1 MVSEVLKP
9 NVQDLQ
15 QNVIDLLR
23 EISSLMNRANT
34 ALSSDNAS
42 QKYADFEQQVS
53 QEAEKVENLELRM
66 AIVAP
71 MKAGKST
78 ITNAIVGQEIL
89 PSRNAAMTTLP
100 TEIIFDA
107 ELTEPVLELSSQIVT
122 VFQETLLA
130 LRYKIN
136 DMGIE
141 EALEKLAQYPH
152 LTQIVKQIKDGLS
165 IPAKSQGR
173 ENINHTLTS
182 LNDIVRV
189 CSILDP
195 LADPL
200 QSLMDVPRIYTS
212 FWRSSQ
218 GNQQLETL
226 GNLVIVD
233 TPGPNEAGENLRLQA
248 VVAEQL
254 SRSSI
259 VLIVLD
265 FTQLKNEAA
274 EKVKNDVQ
282 KVIELRGK
290 DNLYVLINKVDQR
303 RDGDMNP
310 EQVQQFVAAEFVIG
324 DTGDAGRVFEISA
337 RRAFTSASFLV
348 ELQHNYGVNIADM
361 KTAKAL
367 ALEVFGMDWEEEL
380 EESTAEELKRK
391 AERLWKKSGF
401 EPFLNGAITALMAEA
416 APRCI
421 MSALKIARGRLA
433 ELSNDVQL
441 RSSAISEDEAKLRRE
456 VGALENDL
464 ESLEESRNRLQ
475 EVDRIKANLDQQ
487 LNKILENLQ
496 QKAKDSLETYFNEE
510 EYQRADI
517 LKKGGMATQSFLNWV
532 SKKFNKVE
540 INSQSSGVI
549 EFSSFKAAEDFAEQA
564 IASAKHNVVEPLLEN
579 VRKQVKKIIEQ
590 ARQDITNSLDTE
602 TQPIIERARQRLN
615 ENFNVNLSLP
625 TPNLDNKG
633 VGNAK
638 VRVNHKTKWVDQG
651 YEIQVVEKWDF
662 WDWLWLFPK
671 KETIRVKRPHKKE
684 DYYTVSQQE
693 IVEKSNKLIEESIK
707 NIKEG
712 INQYLDE
719 DFKQRVDSFFKELDS
734 YLNNYRDTLIQAQ
747 KDQKIQAEEKEQLVS
762 ELNSLALEAIEKIRK
777 AIAYLEYTGDLM
789 SNNRGIKDEQPFLP
803 SRLKDDNSR
812 KNTHPTSQKF
822 WYF

>member
-15 QNVIDLLR
+15 QDVIDLLR

-34 ALSSDNAS
+34 ALNSDNAS

-53 QEAEKVENLELRM
+53 QEANKVENLELRM

-78 ITNAIVGQEIL
+78 ITNAIIGQEIL

-107 ELTEPVLELSSQIVT
+107 ELTEPVLYLSSQIMT

-130 LRYKIN
+130 LRHRIN

-141 EALEKLAQYPH
+141 ETLQKLAQYPH
-152 LTQIVKQIKDGLS
+152 LAKMPKQIQESVGLS

-189 CSILDP
+189 CSILDKSP
-195 LADPL
+195 DPL
-200 QSLMDVPRIYTS
+200 QSLMDVPRIYTP

-218 GNQQLETL
+218 ANQQSESL

-233 TPGPNEAGENLRLQA
+233 TPGPNEAGDNLRLQG
-248 VVAEQL
+248 VVEEQL
-254 SRSSI
+254 TKSSI

-290 DNLYVLINKVDQR
+290 ENLYVLINKVDQR

-310 EQVQQFVAAEFVIG
+310 EQVQQFVAAEFGI
-324 DTGDAGRVFEISA
+324 GDAGRVFEISA
-337 RRAFTSASFLV
+337 RRGFTSASFLG
-348 ELQHNYGVNIADM
+348 ELQHNSNVNIAEM

-367 ALEVFGMDWEEEL
+367 AQEVFGIDWEEEL
-380 EESTAEELKRK
+380 QEVTAEDLQRK

-401 EPFLNGAITALMAEA
+401 EPFLNGAIDALMAEA

-421 MSALKIARGRLA
+421 MSALRIARGRLA

-456 VGALENDL
+456 VGALSNDL
-464 ESLEESRNRLQ
+464 QSLEESRNRLQ

-496 QKAKDSLETYFNEE
+496 QKAKDSLETYFKEE

-517 LKKGGMATQSFLNWV
+517 FQKGGMATQTFFNWIYQ
-532 SKKFNKVE
+532 KFNFVE

-579 VRKQVKKIIEQ
+579 VSKQVKKIIEQ

-662 WDWLWLFPK
+662 WHWFGMVNK
-671 KETIRVKRPHKKE
+671 KETISVKRPDKKE
-684 DYYTVSQQE
+684 DYYTVSRQE
-693 IVEKSNKLIEESIK
+693 IVDKSNKLIEDSIK

-719 DFKQRVDSFFKELDS
+719 DFKQRVDSFFNELDS
-734 YLNNYRDTLIQAQ
+734 YLNNYCDTLIQAQ

-762 ELNSLALEAIEKIRK
+762 ELKSLVSEASEKIRK
-777 AIAYLEYTGDLM
+777 ADAYLEYTDDLM
-789 SNNRGIKDEQPFLP
+789 RNKR
-803 SRLKDDNSR
+803 
-812 KNTHPTSQKF
+812 
-822 WYF
+822 

>member
-1 MVSEVLKP
+1 MVSQVLKP

-15 QNVIDLLR
+15 QDVIDLLR

-42 QKYADFEQQVS
+42 DKYAEFEQQVS

-78 ITNAIVGQEIL
+78 ITNAIIGQEIL

-152 LTQIVKQIKDGLS
+152 LTQIPKQIKDGLS

-173 ENINHTLTS
+173 ENVNHTLGS
-182 LNDIVRV
+182 LNDLVRV

-200 QSLMDVPRIYTS
+200 QSLMDTPRIYTP

-218 GNQQLETL
+218 ANQQSESL

-233 TPGPNEAGENLRLQA
+233 TPGPNEAGDNLRLQG
-248 VVAEQL
+248 VVEEQL
-254 SRSSI
+254 TKSSI

-274 EKVKNDVQ
+274 ENVKNDVN

-310 EQVQQFVAAEFVIG
+310 EQVQQFVAAEFGIG
-324 DTGDAGRVFEISA
+324 DTGRVFEISA
-337 RRAFTSASFLV
+337 RRGFTSASFLV
-348 ELQHNYGVNIADM
+348 ELQANSGVNIADM

-441 RSSAISEDEAKLRRE
+441 RSSALSEDEAKLRRE

-464 ESLEESRNRLQ
+464 QSLEESRNRLQ
-475 EVDRIKANLDQQ
+475 EVDRIKANLSQQ
-487 LNKILENLQ
+487 LNNKLENLQ

-517 LKKGGMATQSFLNWV
+517 LKKGGMATQSFLIGFL
-532 SKKFNKVE
+532 K
-540 INSQSSGVI
+540 NS
-549 EFSSFKAAEDFAEQA
+549 
-564 IASAKHNVVEPLLEN
+564 
-579 VRKQVKKIIEQ
+579 
-590 ARQDITNSLDTE
+590 
-602 TQPIIERARQRLN
+602 
-615 ENFNVNLSLP
+615 NF
-625 TPNLDNKG
+625 
-633 VGNAK
+633 
-638 VRVNHKTKWVDQG
+638 
-651 YEIQVVEKWDF
+651 
-662 WDWLWLFPK
+662 
-671 KETIRVKRPHKKE
+671 
-684 DYYTVSQQE
+684 
-693 IVEKSNKLIEESIK
+693 
-707 NIKEG
+707 
-712 INQYLDE
+712 
-719 DFKQRVDSFFKELDS
+719 
-734 YLNNYRDTLIQAQ
+734 
-747 KDQKIQAEEKEQLVS
+747 
-762 ELNSLALEAIEKIRK
+762 
-777 AIAYLEYTGDLM
+777 
-789 SNNRGIKDEQPFLP
+789 
-803 SRLKDDNSR
+803 LK
-812 KNTHPTSQKF
+812 
-822 WYF
+822 

>member
-1 MVSEVLKP
+1 MVAEVLKP

-15 QNVIDLLR
+15 QDVIDLLR

-34 ALSSDNAS
+34 ALSSDNIS

-53 QEAEKVENLELRM
+53 EEAKKVENLELRM

-107 ELTEPVLELSSQIVT
+107 ELTEPVLYLSSQILA

-130 LRYKIN
+130 LRHRI
-136 DMGIE
+136 DDIGIE

-152 LTQIVKQIKDGLS
+152 LKQMPKQIQESVGLS

-173 ENINHTLTS
+173 KNIIHTLTS
-182 LNDIVRV
+182 LNDIVRL

-200 QSLMDVPRIYTS
+200 QSLMDIPRIYTP

-218 GNQQLETL
+218 ANQQSESL

-233 TPGPNEAGENLRLQA
+233 TPGPNEAGDNLRLQG
-248 VVAEQL
+248 VVEEQL

-274 EKVKNDVQ
+274 EKVKKDVQ

-290 DNLYVLINKVDQR
+290 ENLYVLINKVDQR

-310 EQVQQFVAAEFVIG
+310 EQVQQFVAAEFGIG
-324 DTGDAGRVFEISA
+324 DTGRVFEISA

-348 ELQHNYGVNIADM
+348 ELQHNSSVNITQM
-361 KTAKAL
+361 KTARAL
-367 ALEVFGMDWEEEL
+367 AQEVLGMDWEEEL
-380 EESTAEELKRK
+380 QEVTAEDLQRK
-391 AERLWKKSGF
+391 AEKLWKKSGF
-401 EPFLNGAITALMAEA
+401 DPFLNGAINALMAEA

-421 MSALKIARGRLA
+421 MSALRIARGRLA

-441 RSSAISEDEAKLRRE
+441 RSSAINEDEAKLKQE
-456 VGALENDL
+456 VGALEKDL
-464 ESLEESRNRLQ
+464 QLLEESRNRLQ
-475 EVDRIKANLDQQ
+475 EVDRIKANLFQQ
-487 LNKILENLQ
+487 LNKILESLQ
-496 QKAKDSLETYFNEE
+496 EKAKDSLETYFNEK

-517 LKKGGMATQSFLNWV
+517 FKKGGMATESFFNWV
-532 SKKFNKVE
+532 SKKFKHVQ

-549 EFSSFKAAEDFAEQA
+549 EFTSLRAAEDFAEQA
-564 IASAKHNVVEPLLEN
+564 IASVKSNVVEPLLEN

-590 ARQDITNSLDTE
+590 ARQDITKSLDTE

-615 ENFNVNLSLP
+615 KNFNVNLSLP
-625 TPNLDNKG
+625 TPNLNNG
-633 VGNAK
+633 NVGSTK
-638 VRVNHKTKWVDQG
+638 VRVNQKTKCVDQG
-651 YEIQVVEKWDF
+651 YETKVVEKRDF
-662 WDWLWLFPK
+662 FHWFGLVKK
-671 KETIRVKRPHKKE
+671 KETISVKRPDKKE
-684 DYYTVSQQE
+684 DYYTVSRQE
-693 IVEKSNKLIEESIK
+693 IVEKSNKLIENNIQ
-707 NIKEG
+707 NIKKG

-734 YLNNYRDTLIQAQ
+734 YLNNYCDTLIQAQ
-747 KDQKIQAEEKEQLVS
+747 KDQKIQAEKKEQLVS
-762 ELNSLALEAIEKIRK
+762 ELKSLVSEASKKIRK
-777 AIAYLEYTGDLM
+777 ADGYLEYTDDLM
-789 SNNRGIKDEQPFLP
+789 RNKR
-803 SRLKDDNSR
+803 
-812 KNTHPTSQKF
+812 
-822 WYF
+822 

>member
-15 QNVIDLLR
+15 QDVIDLLG
-23 EISSLMNRANT
+23 EISSLMNSAST
-34 ALSSDNAS
+34 ALSSDNVS
-42 QKYADFEQQVS
+42 QKYAEFEQQVS
-53 QEAEKVENLELRM
+53 QEAEKVKNLELRM

-107 ELTEPVLELSSQIVT
+107 ELTKPVLYLSSEILA
-122 VFQETLLA
+122 VFQETLLV
-130 LRYKIN
+130 LRDRID

-152 LTQIVKQIKDGLS
+152 LAKIPKQIQKSVGLS

-173 ENINHTLTS
+173 DNIIHTLTS

-195 LADPL
+195 SADPL
-200 QSLMDVPRIYTS
+200 QSLMDVPRIYTP

-218 GNQQLETL
+218 ANQQSKSL

-233 TPGPNEAGENLRLQA
+233 TPGPNEAGDNLRLQG
-248 VVAEQL
+248 VVEEQL

-274 EKVKNDVQ
+274 EKVKNDVH

-290 DNLYVLINKVDQR
+290 ENLYVLINKVDQR

-310 EQVQQFVAAEFVIG
+310 EQVQQFVAAEFGI
-324 DTGDAGRVFEISA
+324 GDAGRVFEISA

-348 ELQHNYGVNIADM
+348 ELQHNPGVNLTEM
-361 KTAKAL
+361 KIAKAL
-367 ALEVFGMDWEEEL
+367 AQEVFGIDWEEEL
-380 EESTAEELKRK
+380 EEVTAEDLQRK
-391 AERLWKKSGF
+391 AEKLWKKSGF
-401 EPFLNGAITALMAEA
+401 DPFLNGAINALMAEA

-441 RSSAISEDEAKLRRE
+441 RSSAINQDEAKLRRE
-456 VGALENDL
+456 VGALEKDL
-464 ESLEESRNRLQ
+464 QSLEECRNRLQ
-475 EVDRIKANLDQQ
+475 EVDKIKANLYQQ
-487 LNKILENLQ
+487 LNKILGNLQ

-517 LKKGGMATQSFLNWV
+517 LKKAGMASQTFFKWV
-532 SKKFNKVE
+532 SQKFKHVD
-540 INSQSSGVI
+540 INSKSSGVI
-549 EFSSFKAAEDFAEQA
+549 EFSSLRAAEDFAEQA
-564 IASAKHNVVEPLLEN
+564 IASAKLNVVEPLLEN
-579 VRKQVKKIIEQ
+579 VSKEFKKIIEQ
-590 ARQDITNSLDTE
+590 ARQDITNSLDTK

-625 TPNLDNKG
+625 TPNLNYG
-633 VGNAK
+633 VVGNPK
-638 VRVNHKTKWVDQG
+638 VTVKHDTKSVDQG
-651 YEIQVVEKWDF
+651 SETKVVEKRKFSHWF
-662 WDWLWLFPK
+662 WLVKK
-671 KETIRVKRPHKKE
+671 KETISVKLPDKQE
-684 DYYTVSQQE
+684 DYYTVSLQE
-693 IVEKSNKLIEESIK
+693 IVGKSNKLIEESIK

-719 DFKQRVDSFFKELDS
+719 DFKQQVDSFFNELDK
-734 YLNNYRDTLIQAQ
+734 YLSNYCDTLIQAQ
-747 KDQKIQAEEKEQLVS
+747 KDQKFQAEEKEQLVG
-762 ELNSLALEAIEKIRK
+762 ELDSLALEANEKIRK
-777 AIAYLEYTGDLM
+777 ADGNLKKTSDLM
-789 SNNRGIKDEQPFLP
+789 RNKR
-803 SRLKDDNSR
+803 
-812 KNTHPTSQKF
+812 
-822 WYF
+822 

>member
-1 MVSEVLKP
+1 M
-9 NVQDLQ
+9 Q
-15 QNVIDLLR
+15 QLR
-23 EISSLMNRANT
+23 A
-34 ALSSDNAS
+34 
-42 QKYADFEQQVS
+42 F
-53 QEAEKVENLELRM
+53 
-66 AIVAP
+66 
-71 MKAGKST
+71 

-107 ELTEPVLELSSQIVT
+107 ELTKPVLYLSSEILA
-122 VFQETLLA
+122 VFHHTLSS
-130 LRYKIN
+130 LRRRID

-152 LTQIVKQIKDGLS
+152 LMQMPKLIQESVGLS
-165 IPAKSQGR
+165 IPANSEGR
-173 ENINHTLTS
+173 KKIIHTLTS
-182 LNDIVRV
+182 LNDIVRL

-195 LADPL
+195 SADPL
-200 QSLMDVPRIYTS
+200 QSLMHVPRIYTP

-218 GNQQLETL
+218 ANQQSKTL

-233 TPGPNEAGENLRLQA
+233 TPGPNEAGDNLRLQG

-290 DNLYVLINKVDQR
+290 ENLYVLINKIDQR

-310 EQVQQFVAAEFVIG
+310 EQVQQFVAAEFGI
-324 DTGDAGRVFEISA
+324 GDAGRVFEISA
-337 RRAFTSASFLV
+337 RRAFTSANFLV
-348 ELQHNYGVNIADM
+348 EFQHNPGVNIAEM
-361 KTAKAL
+361 KTVKAL
-367 ALEVFGMDWEEEL
+367 AQEVFGIDWEEEL
-380 EESTAEELKRK
+380 EEVTAEDLQRK

-401 EPFLNGAITALMAEA
+401 DPFLNGAINALMAEA

-441 RSSAISEDEAKLRRE
+441 RSSAINQDEAKLKQE
-456 VGALENDL
+456 VGALEKDL
-464 ESLEESRNRLQ
+464 QSLEECRNRLQ
-475 EVDRIKANLDQQ
+475 EVDRIKANLYQQ
-487 LNKILENLQ
+487 LNKILEKLQ

-517 LKKGGMATQSFLNWV
+517 LKKGGMATQTFLKRV
-532 SKKFNKVE
+532 SKKHKHVK

-549 EFSSFKAAEDFAEQA
+549 EFSSLRAAEDFAEQA
-564 IASAKHNVVEPLLEN
+564 IASVKYDVVEPLLEN
-579 VRKQVKKIIEQ
+579 VSKQVKQIIEQ

-602 TQPIIERARQRLN
+602 TQPIIERACQRLN

-638 VRVNHKTKWVDQG
+638 VSVNHETKWVDQG
-651 YEIQVVEKWDF
+651 YETKEVEKRKF
-662 WDWLWLFPK
+662 SHWLWLVPK
-671 KETIRVKRPHKKE
+671 KETISVKRPDKKE
-684 DYYTVSQQE
+684 DYYTVSLQE
-693 IVEKSNKLIEESIK
+693 IVGKSNKIIEESIK

-712 INQYLDE
+712 INRYLDE
-719 DFKQRVDSFFKELDS
+719 DFKQRVDSFFNELDS
-734 YLNNYRDTLIQAQ
+734 YLSNYCDTLIQAQ
-747 KDQKIQAEEKEQLVS
+747 KDQKFQAEEKEQLVG
-762 ELNSLALEAIEKIRK
+762 ELDSLALKANEKIRK
-777 AIAYLEYTGDLM
+777 ADGNLKKTGDLM
-789 SNNRGIKDEQPFLP
+789 RNKR
-803 SRLKDDNSR
+803 
-812 KNTHPTSQKF
+812 
-822 WYF
+822 

>member
-15 QNVIDLLR
+15 QDVIDLLR

-42 QKYADFEQQVS
+42 QKYAEFEQQVS

-71 MKAGKST
+71 IKAGKST
-78 ITNAIVGQEIL
+78 ITNAIIGQEIL

-152 LTQIVKQIKDGLS
+152 LTQIPKQIKDGLS

-173 ENINHTLTS
+173 ENVNHTLSS
-182 LNDIVRV
+182 LNDLVRV

-200 QSLMDVPRIYTS
+200 QSLMDTPRIYTP

-218 GNQQLETL
+218 GNQQSESL

-233 TPGPNEAGENLRLQA
+233 TPGPNEAGDNLRLQG
-248 VVAEQL
+248 VVEEQL
-254 SRSSI
+254 TKSSI

-265 FTQLKNEAA
+265 FTQLKNEAG
-274 EKVKNDVQ
+274 ENVKNDVN
-282 KVIELRGK
+282 KVIEQRGK

-310 EQVQQFVAAEFVIG
+310 EQVQQFVAAEFGIG
-324 DTGDAGRVFEISA
+324 DTGRVFEISA
-337 RRAFTSASFLV
+337 RRGFTSASFLV
-348 ELQHNYGVNIADM
+348 ELQLNSGVNIAEM

-421 MSALKIARGRLA
+421 MSALKIARGRLT

-441 RSSAISEDEAKLRRE
+441 RSSALSEDEAKLRRE

-464 ESLEESRNRLQ
+464 QSLEESRNRLQ
-475 EVDRIKANLDQQ
+475 EVDRIKANLSQQ
-487 LNKILENLQ
+487 LNNKLENLQ

-510 EYQRADI
+510 EYQRADL

-532 SKKFNKVE
+532 SKKFNFFE

-549 EFSSFKAAEDFAEQA
+549 EFSSLKAAEDFAEQA

-638 VRVNHKTKWVDQG
+638 VRVNHKTKWVDQD
-651 YEIQVVEKWDF
+651 YEIQGVEKWDF
-662 WDWLWLFPK
+662 WQWLWLFPK
-671 KETIRVKRPHKKE
+671 KETIRVKRPEKKE
-684 DYYTVSQQE
+684 DYYTVSLQE

-712 INQYLDE
+712 INEYLDE

-747 KDQKIQAEEKEQLVS
+747 KDQKTQAEEKEQLVS
-762 ELNSLALEAIEKIRK
+762 ELNSLALEALEKIRK
-777 AIAYLEYTGDLM
+777 AITYLEYTGDLM
-789 SNNRGIKDEQPFLP
+789 SNNRGIKDEEPFLP
-803 SRLKDDNSR
+803 PRLKDDNSR
-812 KNTHPTSQKF
+812 RNTHPTSQKI